1 MKLNYKRT
9 ILVGFAFLAISA
21 FWQMYDNIIP
31 LILQNTFGLSQ
42 TVSGV
47 IMAADNVF
55 AVFLLPLFGGISD
68 RCNAKLGKR
77 TPFILIGTAVSVV
90 LMQFLPYLDN
100 SYAQQP
106 AAWKVIGFIVT
117 LALVLI
123 AMGTFRSPAVALMP
137 DVTPK
142 PLRSKGNAVINMM
155 GAIGGI
161 IYLIITTFL
170 YSKSRVAGLDHVNY
184 WPLFLIVAGIMTVAA
199 VIILT
204 TIRERKLEEEMKAYE
219 AAHPEQDLT
228 KTTSGGNKVLPKEV
242 KRSLG
247 FLLCSIALWFIAY
260 NGVTTWFSTYAKNV
274 WHMAEGDA
282 TFCLTIATV
291 GAIVSYIPV
300 GAIASKVGRKKTIL
314 FGTVL
319 LAASFFCGFL
329 FTVFIG
335 EFSPILYV
343 LFALIGVAWASINVN
358 SLPMVVEMCK
368 ESDIGKF
375 TGYYYTFSMAAQ
387 IITPILSGALSD
399 LLGENVLFPY
409 AAIFAAASCVTM
421 LFVMHGDSKPVAKKN
436 ALEQFEEDS
445 E

>member
-42 TVSGV
+42 SVTGV
-47 IMAADNVF
+47 IMSADNIL
-55 AVFLLPLFGGISD
+55 AVFLLPLFGEFSD

-77 TPFILIGTAVSVV
+77 TPFILIGTAGAVV
-90 LMQFLPYLDN
+90 LMQLLPFLDN

-106 AAWKVIGFIVT
+106 AAWKIVGFIVV

-123 AMGTFRSPAVALMP
+123 SMGTFRSPAVALMP

-161 IYLIITTFL
+161 IYLIVTTVL
-170 YSKSRVAGLDHVNY
+170 YSKKRVEGLEHVNY
-184 WPLFLIVAGIMTVAA
+184 WPLFLIVAGIMTLAA
-199 VIILT
+199 IIVLT
-204 TIRERKLEEEMKAYE
+204 TIRERKLALWMKFYEET
-219 AAHPEQDLT
+219 HPEQNLT
-228 KTTSGGNKVLPKEV
+228 VTTERGDHVLPKEV
-242 KRSLG
+242 KRSLI
-247 FLLCSIALWFIAY
+247 FLLSSIALWYIAY

-274 WHMAEGDA
+274 WHMAEGDG
-282 TFCLTIATV
+282 TFCLTVATV

-300 GAIASKVGRKKTIL
+300 GIIASKVGRKKTII
-314 FGTVL
+314 FGTIL
-319 LAASFFCGFL
+319 LATSFFCGFL
-329 FTVFIG
+329 FTLFIG
-335 EFSPILYV
+335 EFSPILYA
-343 LFALIGVAWASINVN
+343 LFALIGIAWASINVN

-368 ESDIGKF
+368 DSDIGKF

-387 IITPILSGALSD
+387 IITPILSGTLSD
-399 LLGENVLFPY
+399 LLGENILFPY
-409 AAIFAAASCVTM
+409 AAIFAALSCVTM
-421 LFVMHGDSKPVAKKN
+421 IFVRHGDSKPTAKKN
-436 ALEQFEEDS
+436 ALEQFEGDAE
-445 E
+445 

>member
-42 TVSGV
+42 SVTGV
-47 IMAADNVF
+47 IMSADNVL

-68 RCNAKLGKR
+68 RCNTKLGKR
-77 TPFILIGTAVSVV
+77 TPFILIGTALAVT

-106 AAWKVIGFIVT
+106 AAWKAVGFIVV

-123 AMGTFRSPAVALMP
+123 SMGTFRSPAVALMP

-142 PLRSKGNAVINMM
+142 PLRSKGNAIINMM

-161 IYLIITTFL
+161 IYLILTTVL
-170 YSKSRVAGLDHVNY
+170 YSKERVDGLPHVNY
-184 WPLFLIVAGIMTVAA
+184 WPLFLIVAGIMVLALI
-199 VIILT
+199 IILT
-204 TIRERKLEEEMKAYE
+204 TIREPKLEAEMKAYE
-219 AAHPEQDLT
+219 EAHPEQDLT
-228 KTTSGGNKVLPKEV
+228 ETTTGGDKVLPKGV
-242 KRSLG
+242 KKSLI
-247 FLLCSIALWFIAY
+247 FLLLSIALWFIAY

-274 WHMAEGDA
+274 WHMAEGDG
-282 TFCLTIATV
+282 TFCLTVTTV
-291 GAIVSYIPV
+291 GAIISYIPV
-300 GAIASKVGRKKTIL
+300 GMIASKVGRKKTII
-314 FGTVL
+314 FGTIL
-319 LAASFFCGFL
+319 LTVSFFSGFL
-329 FTVFIG
+329 FTIFIG
-335 EFSPILYV
+335 EFSPLLYV
-343 LFALIGVAWASINVN
+343 LFALIGIAWASINVN

-387 IITPILSGALSD
+387 IVTPILSGALSD
-399 LLGENVLFPY
+399 LLGPNVLFPY
-409 AAIFAAASCVTM
+409 AAIFAGLSCITM
-421 LFVMHGDSKPVAKKN
+421 IFVRHGDSKPAAKKN
-436 ALEQFEEDS
+436 ALEQFEGDAE
-445 E
+445 